1 MTRRVHQI
9 LYPNCQTLLAGLLV
23 AVAIY
28 AVFRPI
34 LGFEFVDF
42 DVFDEV
48 INNQHVHGMTAE
60 NVRHILTRPCTTS
73 YYPVRT
79 LSFAANY
86 QLWGLNAAAYK
97 LTNGLIHLANVY
109 LVVWLVLRF
118 FRHGSHAVKKRRRP
132 WDIFVASFSA
142 SIFAVH
148 PVVVEPVAWVC
159 GREELLMTFWA
170 LACVHFHLTA
180 CRLGDEGAAVGRTVA
195 CHVAVALC
203 CLFACLSNAVAAVLP
218 LLIAVWDLLMLSGPK
233 WRRMFGGTA
242 ALWVIAVATILI
254 KRAGDESD
262 VTGIPIL
269 FSVDGIMVVLNVY
282 WLDLK
287 TLVWPTN
294 MAMHYDWPLLRGY
307 QPMGSALGG
316 IAVVLT
322 GLSVWMLRKKKLALF
337 GVLWFL
343 IVLGPTLHLL
353 VHHIYR
359 ADRYLYLP
367 MIGLV
372 LALAMGLR
380 PLEHVRIRLSARV
393 GPFGAWSLAWVAAA
407 CVLLPLG
414 LRSADQVWAWEN
426 SIVAWENCVRVY
438 PLSVKAHAAL
448 GKNLHDAGQSHQGI
462 VHVRTA
468 LELDPRD
475 YESLM
480 LFLTLTTEGPEDLR
494 DYDMAVRMAL
504 RFLESTDEAE
514 PYVYHAISVLFNNYA
529 LGLSNRGN
537 PGGAIEFYSRSIL
550 WDAEYEAPLF
560 NAALLLVNCDDPRW
574 RNPSEAVRLAEMAC
588 RLTKHQDPNGLMILA
603 IAYGESDRLEKAIAT
618 AAQAAE
624 LARSAGNAE
633 LTDQIESQLQ
643 RYRDRL
649 SAPSEA
655 P

>member
-1 MTRRVHQI
+1 MARRVHQI
-9 LYPNCQTLLAGLLV
+9 LYPIRQMLLAGALL
-23 AVAIY
+23 AVVIY
-28 AVFRPI
+28 AIFRPI
-34 LGFEFVDF
+34 LGFELVDF
-42 DVFDEV
+42 DVFTEV
-48 INNQHVHGMTAE
+48 IDNQHVHGMTAE

-86 QLWGLNAAAYK
+86 QFWGLNPTAFK

-109 LVVWLVLRF
+109 LVFWLVLRL
-118 FRHGSHAVKKRRRP
+118 FRHGSHIVNRRRRP
-132 WDIFVASFSA
+132 WDSFVAAISA
-142 SIFAVH
+142 GVFAVH
-148 PVVVEPVAWVC
+148 PVVVEPVTWIC

-170 LACVHFHLTA
+170 LACFHFHLTA
-180 CRLGDEGAAVGRTVA
+180 RRLGEGAGTRRAVA
-195 CHVAVALC
+195 CHVATALC

-233 WRRMFGGTA
+233 RRRIFGGTA
-242 ALWVIAVATILI
+242 ALWAITVATILV
-254 KRAGDESD
+254 KRAGDDSD
-262 VTGIPIL
+262 VSGIPVL
-269 FSVDGIMVVLNVY
+269 FSIDGIMVVLNVY

-294 MAMHYDWPLLRGY
+294 LAMHYDWPLPRGY
-307 QPMGSALGG
+307 RPLGAALGG
-316 IAVVLT
+316 IAAVLT
-322 GLSVWMLRKKKLALF
+322 GLLVWILRRKKLALF
-337 GVLWFL
+337 GILWFV

-367 MIGLV
+367 LIGLV

-380 PLEHVRIRLSARV
+380 SLEHALLRFSARAGTV
-393 GPFGAWSLAWVAAA
+393 VAWILAWAVAA

-438 PLSVKAHAAL
+438 PLNVKAHAAL
-448 GKNLHDAGQSHQGI
+448 GRNLHNAGQSHRGI

-504 RFLESTDEAE
+504 RFLEATNEAE
-514 PYVYHAISVLFNNYA
+514 PYVYHAISVVFSNYA
-529 LGLSNRGN
+529 LGLANMGN
-537 PGGAIEFYSRSIL
+537 PGGAVEFYSQSIQ

-560 NAALLLVNCDDPRW
+560 NLALLLVNCDDPRW
-574 RNPSEAVRLAEMAC
+574 RNPPEAVRLAERAC

-603 IAYGESDRLEKAIAT
+603 IAYGESDRLEEAIAT
-618 AAQAAE
+618 AAQAAD

-643 RYRDRL
+643 LYRDRI